1 MLKDGERLNP
11 KIERE
16 TEFHEIRA
24 KFILQ
29 VSPKIEREAEFHETR
44 ANSVAGV
51 NLKIERETE
60 FYEIYENSTVG
71 CDVFSIVSHRFKVLL
86 CEFCEWDG
94 GCRF

>member
-1 MLKDGERLNP
+1 MKDGERLNP

-29 VSPKIEREAEFHETR
+29 VSPKIEREAEFHEIR

-51 NLKIERETE
+51 SLKIERETE
-60 FYEIYENSTVG
+60 FYQFDEISPVG
-71 CDVFSIVSHRFKVLL
+71 CNPFPMVSLRFKVLP
-86 CEFCEWDG
+86 
-94 GCRF
+94 